1 MKLTGRSLLLDAQQG
16 RVDAV
21 LLGAPIELKPAAS
34 GGLPAKFSGT
44 AYSGGYVPDYGIVI
58 DMASTTYKQKMP
70 LLDSHMRSEII
81 GVIDQA
87 ATQEGRMAVSGQI
100 FSDMAG
106 SSGERIAKLAQ
117 RGVPFEMSVGVY
129 AFTREFFPAG
139 KSVQVNG
146 QTFNG
151 PVTVLRN
158 GQVREVS
165 IVTLGADPRTEST
178 FFDLPTGDA
187 SMTQTVEQLT
197 AQVATL
203 TAQAAQHATALAAA
217 RVEGATTERA
227 RIQAVEAATL
237 PGHEAL
243 IASLKFDGTTTGGDA
258 ALAVM
263 KAERELR
270 AKAGA
275 SLSADAPQ
283 PAKPAASPAVDPPS
297 KGADQ
302 MADTSKSLEDRCK
315 AKWEGDAK
323 VRAEFASLADF
334 TALARAEER
343 GSVRILG
350 KTAA

>member
-1 MKLTGRSLLLDAQQG
+1 MKLTGRSLQLDAQHG
-16 RVDAV
+16 RIDAV

-34 GGLPAKFSGT
+34 GGLPAKFSGI
-44 AYSGGYVPDYGIVI
+44 AYSGGFVPDYGVVI

-70 LLDSHMRSEII
+70 LLDSHMRAEIL

-87 ATQEGRMAVSGQI
+87 ATQDGRMAVAGQL

-106 SSGERIAKLAQ
+106 SAAERIAKLAQ
-117 RGVPFEMSVGVY
+117 RGVPFEMSVGIY

-178 FFDLPTGDA
+178 FFDLPNGDEH
-187 SMTQTVEQLT
+187 MQTSEQLT

-203 TAQAAQHATALAAA
+203 TAQVAQHQAELAAA
-217 RVEGATTERA
+217 KAEGASAERA
-227 RIQAVEAATL
+227 RIQAVEAAAL

-243 IASLKFDGTTTGGDA
+243 IASLKFDGKTTGGDA

-263 KAERELR
+263 KAEREMR
-270 AKAGA
+270 ARAGA
-275 SLSADAPQ
+275 NLAADAP
-283 PAKPAASPAVDPPS
+283 KPAAPAAAPAVEAPKSDP
-297 KGADQ
+297 
-302 MADTSKSLEDRCK
+302 MADTSKSLEERCK
-315 AKWEGDAK
+315 AKWDTDAAT
-323 VRAEFASLADF
+323 RAEFASLADF

-343 GSVRILG
+343 GGVRILG
-350 KTAA
+350 KRTAA